1 MNIEIK
7 LWKISNNQISPVED
21 SSLAVERLEDDLACF
36 IREGDASEG
45 WCRNFKA
52 KALVAA

>member
-1 MNIEIK
+1 MAYVK
-7 LWKISNNQISPVED
+7 DTLT
-21 SSLAVERLEDDLACF
+21 CF